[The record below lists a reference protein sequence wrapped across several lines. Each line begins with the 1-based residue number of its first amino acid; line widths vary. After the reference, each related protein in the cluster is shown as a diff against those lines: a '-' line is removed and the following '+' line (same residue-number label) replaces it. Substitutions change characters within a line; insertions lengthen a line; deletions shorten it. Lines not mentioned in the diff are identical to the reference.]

1 MNLTHKEIK
10 ELLKTIGYQEIKEN
24 NNLWL
29 KQYNDYTIG
38 VDFEKEKILYQDK
51 NSIEKI
57 ELGDETTSNFEN
69 SENFVVL
76 ECVDRLLEKGY
87 KPESITLEK
96 KWEMGKKEKGKLDI
110 LVSQNNKSYLMI
122 ECKTWDKEF
131 KRELSNMLNK
141 KEDSFLAIIIRI
153 ETQNIY
159 VYILPV

>member
-29 KQYNDYTIG
+29 KQYNYYTIG

-57 ELGDETTSNFEN
+57 ELGDESTSNFEN

-96 KWEMGKKEKGKLDI
+96 NGKWGKK
-110 LVSQNNKSYLMI
+110 
-122 ECKTWDKEF
+122 
-131 KRELSNMLNK
+131 K
-141 KEDSFLAIIIRI
+141 KA
-153 ETQNIY
+153 N
-159 VYILPV
+159 